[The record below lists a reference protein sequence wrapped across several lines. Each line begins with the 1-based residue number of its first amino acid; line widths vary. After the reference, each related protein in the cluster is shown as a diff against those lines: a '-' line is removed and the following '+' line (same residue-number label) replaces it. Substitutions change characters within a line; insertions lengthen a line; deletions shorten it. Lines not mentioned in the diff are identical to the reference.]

1 MELLW
6 LSKSCEIA
14 KTDAEKLLSP
24 GGEEDV
30 YKILGSVYSGY
41 GDFASSVRFSRM
53 ALELTP
59 NGNSQFITN
68 NLGSKLYLLAHYQE
82 TKDVIED
89 NIDAEENLITIIAVF
104 ASLEFMDGNKNAA
117 ERLLKRAK
125 SQDIDKEIIRAGSIR
140 HETLKT

>member
-1 MELLW
+1 
-6 LSKSCEIA
+6 
-14 KTDAEKLLSP
+14 
-24 GGEEDV
+24 
-30 YKILGSVYSGY
+30 
-41 GDFASSVRFSRM
+41 M

-68 NLGSKLYLLAHYQE
+68 NLGSKLYLLAHYQK

-117 ERLLKRAK
+117 ERLLKRAN